1 MYRPYEYDKLNLA
14 VGSYTPNSIH
24 TCDNEAYCFW
34 QRALF
39 QRIQSVFKIKNIP
52 DNWKGNVE
60 DFLEYLLI
68 AFGYVVVSKHDKY
81 GVYFSAG
88 ALSGFNLYYQPTKAV
103 LNNPV
108 SELTGKNLVIGKD
121 CELLKFTPDYRGLM
135 DIIDYYAEKLALID
149 TSINTSLINSK
160 FPFYLFADTKA
171 AAEAIKKMIDNANAG
186 NTTVVANDAIKVQ
199 KPDGQDLI
207 KQLKLFSASD
217 YITDK
222 LLADH
227 STLLNNFDAEVGI
240 PSVPFEK
247 KERLVTAEANSRKLD
262 ATARAR
268 VWLDTLKSSCE
279 IINKKYGL
287 NLEPVLTIDEFE
299 EQYREEETEDEID
312 IVRSGEMA

>member
-1 MYRPYEYDKLNLA
+1 MYAPYEYSKINLA
-14 VGSYTPNSIH
+14 TSSYQPNSIH
-24 TCDNEAYCFW
+24 VCDNEAYNFW

-39 QRIQSVFKIKNIP
+39 QRIQSVFKINNIP
-52 DNWKGNVE
+52 ENWKGNVE

-68 AFGYVVVSKHDKY
+68 AFGYVVISESSEY
-81 GVYFSAG
+81 GIYFSAG
-88 ALSGFNLYYQPTKAV
+88 NLSGFNLYYQPTKAILV
-103 LNNPV
+103 NPV
-108 SELTGKNLVIGKD
+108 NSLAGKELEIGVK

-135 DIIDYYAEKLALID
+135 DIINYYSEKLALID

-160 FPFYLFADTKA
+160 IPYYLFADTKS
-171 AAEAIKKMIDNANAG
+171 AAESLKKMMDNANAG
-186 NTTVVANDAIKVQ
+186 NPAVVANDVIKVQ
-199 KPDGQDLI
+199 RPDSDELI

-247 KERLVTAEANSRKLD
+247 KERLVTDEANSRKLD

-268 VWLDTLKSSCE
+268 VWLDTLQSSCD
-279 IINKKYGL
+279 IINAHYGL
-287 NLEPVLTIDEFE
+287 NLQPELTINEFSGEEDNSDE
-299 EQYREEETEDEID
+299 TNAI
-312 IVRSGEMA
+312 RSGEMA